1 MTILALMKEWH
12 CQRLGPAAARM
23 QVLNPLVSIKVLP
36 TSSFDSVLDP
46 SSSVL
51 KDLHVDTVVVNIPSG
66 PASVSPRWSKES
78 LVAISAHCRALEIPF
93 YTAGTTGFNGWIFAD
108 LGAQHDYV
116 KELDNPVAVK
126 AETNGDR
133 SASAEADKP
142 ATRPVRKRYEERTQ
156 DFVELGT
163 AVGMTWKGAT
173 RAETRKARLSPG
185 LFGVWGEL

>member
-1 MTILALMKEWH
+1 
-12 CQRLGPAAARM
+12 M

-142 ATRPVRKRYEERTQ
+142 ATGPVTKRYEKRTQ